1 MIILWFAVFA
11 ASLALLIFSSD
22 WFIDAAEKIG
32 LYFKIPSFVIGVI
45 IVGIGTSL
53 PELASSIASVLKG
66 NSEIVIGNVVGSNI
80 TNIFLVMGV
89 GAFVGK
95 KFKLEFDILKSDIP
109 FLLSSAILLSLMVL
123 DHNYSFAEALISII
137 LLITYVYTSFKNGT
151 ISEEIHEIEESEE
164 HKLTI
169 FTWVMLFIAP
179 ALIAFGATWTV
190 NSVIEISQIIGIGT
204 EIIALSAVAL
214 GTSLP
219 EVLVTI
225 QAARKGNP
233 EMAVG
238 NVIGSNIFNTLAVMG
253 VSGLFGKLDIPDEIV
268 SFHIPMFLGATV
280 IMIVIVSDK
289 KVFRFEGIIL
299 LLFYLFF
306 LGNTFGLI

>member
-1 MIILWFAVFA
+1 MIILWLAVFSI
-11 ASLALLIFSSD
+11 SLALLIFSSD
-22 WFIDAAEKIG
+22 WFIAAAEQIG
-32 LYFKIPSFVIGVI
+32 LFFKIPSFVIGVI

-53 PELASSIASVLKG
+53 PELASSVASVIKG
-66 NSEIVIGNVVGSNI
+66 NSEIVIGNVIGSNI

-89 GAFVGK
+89 AAFMGK

-109 FLLSSAILLSLMVL
+109 FLISSAILVSLMVV
-123 DHNYSFAEALISII
+123 DRNYSLPEAVISII
-137 LLITYVYTSFKNGT
+137 LLVVYVYTSFKSGT
-151 ISEEIHEIEESEE
+151 IDEELHEFEEKHE
-164 HKLTI
+164 HRLTVL
-169 FTWVMLFIAP
+169 TWTMLLVSP
-179 ALIAFGATWTV
+179 ALIALGATWTV
-190 NSVIEISQIIGIGT
+190 NSVIKISEIIGIGT

-219 EVLVTI
+219 EVMVSF

-253 VSGLFGKLDIPDEIV
+253 FSAFFGKLAIPQEIV
-268 SFHIPMFLGATV
+268 SFHIPLFLGATV
-280 IMIVIVSDK
+280 IMVVITSDK

-306 LGNTFGLI
+306 LGNTFGII

>member
-1 MIILWFAVFA
+1 MIILWIAVFA

-22 WFIDAAEKIG
+22 WFIEAAEQIG

-53 PELASSIASVLKG
+53 PELASSVAAVAKG

-80 TNIFLVMGV
+80 TNIFLVMGL

-95 KFKLEFDILKSDIP
+95 QFKLEFDILRSDVP
-109 FLLSSAILLSLMVL
+109 FLISSAILLSLMII
-123 DHNYSFAEALISII
+123 DRNYTLAEAIISIV
-137 LLITYVYTSFKNGT
+137 LLVLYIYTSFKNGA
-151 ISEEIHEIEESEE
+151 IDEEIHDFEEKHE
-164 HKLTI
+164 HKLTVLNWI
-169 FTWVMLFIAP
+169 MLFASP
-179 ALIAFGATWTV
+179 ALIALGATWTV
-190 NSVIEISQIIGIGT
+190 NSVIEISKIVGIGT

-219 EVLVTI
+219 EAMVTV

-253 VSGLFGKLDIPDEIV
+253 ISAFVGKLAIPQDIV
-268 SFHIPMFLGATV
+268 SFHIPLFLGATV
-280 IMIVIVSDK
+280 IMVVIAADK
-289 KVFRFEGIIL
+289 KVYRFEGIIL

-306 LGNTFGLI
+306 LGNTFGFI